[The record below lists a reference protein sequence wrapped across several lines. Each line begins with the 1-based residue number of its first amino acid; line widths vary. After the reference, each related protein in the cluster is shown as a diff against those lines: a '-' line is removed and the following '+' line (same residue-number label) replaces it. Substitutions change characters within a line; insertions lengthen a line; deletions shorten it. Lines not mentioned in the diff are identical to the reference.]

1 MKSNFAKYLPF
12 VLPSIF
18 SMATLN
24 PKMGVAGQD
33 AMHELS
39 DVLNEIKPADGD
51 AKKTSIVTDEIE
63 EKEVAIQM
71 LAVFIDELGEAY
83 IEYVP
88 QTAQVLLQLTKFTA
102 NDSIRTTC
110 VSALPGL
117 IKCIKMK
124 QGNVATQEMFNIAR
138 EYNKNIFDAMKEETE
153 TECLCSQVSALREI
167 VLECGAGFLSNE
179 EVQEPGTSGL
189 RIIDK
194 SLGRI
199 KELESIKDEEV
210 EDEDD
215 ALDEEDLA
223 LLKEEGK
230 NEYDLQLCAAELL
243 GSLFKT
249 HKQFVGDLVTTLRT
263 QTLNDAFNSGV
274 QKRLKFGLFVLDDMV
289 EHLGPS
295 YFAPNDYMVIVQ
307 TVCKFASNK
316 SAALRQA
323 SSYGIGVI
331 AQHGGESF
339 ANHSELC
346 LNSLNQAIQ
355 FQMTGRVNEKKE
367 KSTQFH
373 HARDN
378 AIASLGK
385 ILKYQK
391 ALIKSNA
398 AVYNQLIGNWVSL
411 LPITHDTEEGAL
423 QYEFLGEV
431 VVQEPDVLFAQDPQG
446 AVSQVAKIFAEA
458 W

>member
-88 QTAQVLLQLTKFTA
+88 QTAQVLLLTKFTA

-179 EVQEPGTSGL
+179 EVQELGTSGL

-249 HKQFVGDLVTTLRT
+249 HK
-263 QTLNDAFNSGV
+263 
-274 QKRLKFGLFVLDDMV
+274 
-289 EHLGPS
+289 
-295 YFAPNDYMVIVQ
+295 
-307 TVCKFASNK
+307 
-316 SAALRQA
+316 
-323 SSYGIGVI
+323 
-331 AQHGGESF
+331 
-339 ANHSELC
+339 
-346 LNSLNQAIQ
+346 
-355 FQMTGRVNEKKE
+355 
-367 KSTQFH
+367 
-373 HARDN
+373 
-378 AIASLGK
+378 
-385 ILKYQK
+385 
-391 ALIKSNA
+391 
-398 AVYNQLIGNWVSL
+398 
-411 LPITHDTEEGAL
+411 
-423 QYEFLGEV
+423 
-431 VVQEPDVLFAQDPQG
+431 
-446 AVSQVAKIFAEA
+446 
-458 W
+458 

>member
-179 EVQEPGTSGL
+179 EVQELGTSGL

-274 QKRLKFGLFVLDDMV
+274 HKRLKFGLFVLYDMV

-431 VVQEPDVLFAQDPQG
+431 VVQEPDVLFAHDPHG

>member
-1 MKSNFAKYLPF
+1 MKGQFAKYLPY

-18 SMATLN
+18 NMATLN
-24 PKMGVAGQD
+24 PKMGVSGQD
-33 AMHELS
+33 ALYELS
-39 DVLNEIKPADGD
+39 DVLKEVQPADSE
-51 AKKTSIVTDEIE
+51 KKASIVTDEVE

-71 LAVFIDELGEAY
+71 LAVFIDELGESY
-83 IEYVP
+83 FEYVP
-88 QTAQVLLQLTKFTA
+88 QTAQVLLALTKFTA

-117 IKCIKMK
+117 IKCIKQK
-124 QGNVATQEMFNIAR
+124 QGNQASQEMCNIAR
-138 EYNKNIFDAMKEETE
+138 EYNKNIYDAMKEETE

-167 VLECGAGFLSNE
+167 VLECGNGFYTQD
-179 EVQEPGTSGL
+179 EVKELGESAL

-215 ALDEEDLA
+215 ALDQEDLA

-249 HKQFVGDLVTTLRT
+249 HQPFVADLVNTLRT
-263 QTLNDAFNSGV
+263 VTLNDAFTSGI

-295 YFAPNDYMVIVQ
+295 YFAPADYMVIVQ
-307 TVCKFASNK
+307 TVCKFANNK
-316 SAALRQA
+316 SASLRQA
-323 SSYGIGVI
+323 SCYGIGAI

-339 ANHSELC
+339 AAHSELC
-346 LNSLNQAIQ
+346 LNSLNEAIQ
-355 FQMTGRVNEKKE
+355 YQMTGRVNEKKE

-385 ILKYQK
+385 ILKHQK

-398 AVYNQLIGNWVSL
+398 AVYGQLVGNWVSL
-411 LPITHDTEEGAL
+411 LPITHDTEEAST
-423 QYEFLGEV
+423 QFEYLGEV
-431 VVQEPDVLFAQDPQG
+431 VYTEPEILFTADPQG
-446 AVSQVAKIFAEA
+446 AVNRVVKIFAEA